1 MTYIIIHFL
10 CTLCVPVHVCL
21 ALPLSPSVTG
31 EAYDLA
37 VANLMGMGFER
48 EQVVR
53 ALHASFNNPERAAE
67 YLFSVSCRKT
77 CVLCKIVTTEHV
89 IDCTTVYLLPREY

>member
-1 MTYIIIHFL
+1 MIYITIVYVYLSLFL
-10 CTLCVPVHVCL
+10 C
-21 ALPLSPSVTG
+21 LSLSLFPSHTFPVTG
-31 EAYDLA
+31 EAYDDA

-67 YLFSVSCRKT
+67 YLFSVSP
-77 CVLCKIVTTEHV
+77 I
-89 IDCTTVYLLPREY
+89 LLLD

>member
-1 MTYIIIHFL
+1 MCDDILHLISL
-10 CTLCVPVHVCL
+10 SPSL
-21 ALPLSPSVTG
+21 LSPSVTG

-67 YLFSVSCRKT
+67 YLFSVSYQLGVVKPLVT
-77 CVLCKIVTTEHV
+77 YVLCKIE
-89 IDCTTVYLLPREY
+89 LLNIS